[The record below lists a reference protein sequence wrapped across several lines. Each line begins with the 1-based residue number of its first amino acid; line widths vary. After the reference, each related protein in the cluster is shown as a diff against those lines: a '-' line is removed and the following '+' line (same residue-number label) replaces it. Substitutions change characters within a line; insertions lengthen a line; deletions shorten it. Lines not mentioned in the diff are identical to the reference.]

1 MLYNASYEEKQLYV
15 AVIDSGVGIPQE
27 EIPKLFKKFKTVESE
42 RYLNPNGI
50 GLGLY
55 ICRKVIEQCGGKIY
69 ISHSIQKA
77 HDPIN
82 HGT

>member
-55 ICRKVIEQCGGKIY
+55 ICRKVIE
-69 ISHSIQKA
+69 
-77 HDPIN
+77 
-82 HGT
+82 